1 MTDLA
6 IIEDRTTIM
15 AVSATGAAI
24 MAGIAVGTTTTTD
37 DIGGHKRPAGVT
49 GGLIVQMHPFVRRYL
64 ALLEKPEIYN
74 FALQC
79 GMADRRYSTGTAM
92 RPISRAISPRFPLS
106 LCSMRAAS
114 F

>member
-6 IIEDRTTIM
+6 IIDDRTAIM

-49 GGLIVQMHPFVRRYL
+49 GGLIVQMHPFVRRDLPPLGQLDHAHWRRVLPLL
-64 ALLEKPEIYN
+64 A
-74 FALQC
+74 
-79 GMADRRYSTGTAM
+79 
-92 RPISRAISPRFPLS
+92 
-106 LCSMRAAS
+106 
-114 F
+114 

>member
-1 MTDLA
+1 MFVKYLR
-6 IIEDRTTIM
+6 ED
-15 AVSATGAAI
+15 A
-24 MAGIAVGTTTTTD
+24 D
-37 DIGGHKRPAGVT
+37 DDGNSNPPPALT
-49 GGLIVQMHPFVRRYL
+49 GGPPLFIRMHPGVRRYL

-79 GMADRRYSTGTAM
+79 GMADRRYSTGTAR
-92 RPISRAISPRFPLS
+92 RPISRAISPRFLLS